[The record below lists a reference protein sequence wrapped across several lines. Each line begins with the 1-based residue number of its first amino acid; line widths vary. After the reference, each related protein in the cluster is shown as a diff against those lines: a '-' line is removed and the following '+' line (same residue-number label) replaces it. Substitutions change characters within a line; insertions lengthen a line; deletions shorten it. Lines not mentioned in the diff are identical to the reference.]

1 MFLVKIMQYERQ
13 HTIGVFEQEANAIA
27 FVESIPE
34 ITIER
39 YHIDGVEE
47 PFIDY
52 SLDREALAD
61 YTEVLYKGKRVP
73 LTKHMFVPQ
82 ERISVFI
89 IPIIFMDDNTQGLV
103 DDATQVDAYIV
114 ANQEV
119 EDYIQKREFLANAI
133 MQEATS
139 RGFRSVERAY
149 AGSEDGEAIVA
160 IDTSGNSRFLT
171 HLDAALVDQFEF
183 NNDALLHKIF
193 EDTFN

>member
-1 MFLVKIMQYERQ
+1 MQYERQ

-27 FVESIPE
+27 FVESIPQ

-39 YHIDGVEE
+39 YRIDGVEE

-61 YTEVLYKGKRVP
+61 YTEILYKGKRVP

-89 IPIIFMDDNTQGLV
+89 IPIIFMDDATQGLV

-114 ANQEV
+114 ANHEV
-119 EDYIQKREFLANAI
+119 EDYIQKREYLANAI

-139 RGFRSVERAY
+139 RGFRNVERAY

-160 IDTSGNSRFLT
+160 IDASGNSRFLT